1 MRCKL
6 QGKCLLY
13 VFVCCSSRNSIER
26 GELLNKPVMLPRP
39 HVTPVFGTSG
49 TLVPTRWQEASKQL
63 IELHFSVKQVS
74 SVLHNTPPTGPAPD
88 PANLNSSRS
97 GSRDR
102 YRVTWYSRACHVTS
116 SRSLEVWGL
125 GGPIWEELHQVSL
138 RQAACSLVPGS
149 GGTGNRICLNRNP
162 SCWGLCKVFSIK
174 NPGNRSN
181 CVGLHWTFPV
191 SLLLSSPCLAAD
203 KNSSSE
209 AVPSKGVY
217 IIN

>member
-6 QGKCLLY
+6 QSKCLLY
-13 VFVCCSSRNSIER
+13 VFVYCFSRNSIER

-49 TLVPTRWQEASKQL
+49 TLVPTWWQEASKQL

-102 YRVTWYSRACHVTS
+102 YRVTLLPVVVL
-116 SRSLEVWGL
+116 RSGVL
-125 GGPIWEELHQVSL
+125 G
-138 RQAACSLVPGS
+138 
-149 GGTGNRICLNRNP
+149 
-162 SCWGLCKVFSIK
+162 
-174 NPGNRSN
+174 
-181 CVGLHWTFPV
+181 
-191 SLLLSSPCLAAD
+191 
-203 KNSSSE
+203 
-209 AVPSKGVY
+209 VPSERNCIRSPYVKQHVLLYQVLGVRATEFAWTETLRAGDFVRFSA
-217 IIN
+217 